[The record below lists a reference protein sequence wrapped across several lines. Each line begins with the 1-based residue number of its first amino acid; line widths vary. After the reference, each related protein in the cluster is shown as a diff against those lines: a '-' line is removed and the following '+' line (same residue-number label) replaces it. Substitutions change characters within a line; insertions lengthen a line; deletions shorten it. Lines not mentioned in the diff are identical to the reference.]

1 MKKSCIEDVNELKAG
16 AILSYVN
23 VIISF
28 VIPLFYTPIMLKKLG
43 QAEYGLY
50 SLSNSVISYLSL
62 LTFGMGS
69 AVIRYITK
77 CRVENDKRKMGQ
89 IASLFLVIYL
99 CLAGIVCLVGGGI
112 ANFST
117 YFFAQ
122 GLASYEIK
130 KLQILLVIMTLSTAI
145 SFPNNV
151 FSSIVIAHEK
161 YIFRKIIDIFG
172 TIIAPI
178 LYLIILYCGY
188 ATIQMAL
195 VGLGIQIFYLIV
207 FFKYCVNKLG
217 IRFNVKHLPFYM
229 LKEILGFSIFVF
241 MSALIDLLYWAT
253 DKILIGSLIGTVA
266 VAVYNIGGTFTTML
280 QNMSS
285 VIDGVFGTRV
295 TALVLSKCSMESIS
309 TLLIRIGRLQYLIV
323 SFLLSG
329 YIVFGK
335 QFIYFWAGPEYK
347 LAYYVG
353 LFTMLPLVVP
363 LIQSIAFSTI
373 VAQNKHQFRAIIY
386 GIIAI
391 VNIVATYFCIP
402 KYGVVGAA
410 ICTGLAYIVGN
421 GIIMNIYYYY
431 VTKLNIPLFWKN
443 ILSMSVVPI
452 GCIICFGIM
461 LKEWFVISTF
471 SKLIV
476 YIGLYSIV
484 FISLSWVLTMNNY
497 EKKLIKDLV
506 AKVYRK
512 FV

>member
-1 MKKSCIEDVNELKAG
+1 
-16 AILSYVN
+16 
-23 VIISF
+23 
-28 VIPLFYTPIMLKKLG
+28 
-43 QAEYGLY
+43 
-50 SLSNSVISYLSL
+50 
-62 LTFGMGS
+62 
-69 AVIRYITK
+69 
-77 CRVENDKRKMGQ
+77 
-89 IASLFLVIYL
+89 
-99 CLAGIVCLVGGGI
+99 
-112 ANFST
+112 
-117 YFFAQ
+117 
-122 GLASYEIK
+122 
-130 KLQILLVIMTLSTAI
+130 
-145 SFPNNV
+145 
-151 FSSIVIAHEK
+151 
-161 YIFRKIIDIFG
+161 
-172 TIIAPI
+172 
-178 LYLIILYCGY
+178 
-188 ATIQMAL
+188 MAL